1 MSASWIFIVGLVL
14 MMLGVPIGISIGSAL
29 LLLVATSGITTYQF
43 IAQYLYSSLSSFTLM
58 ALPFFIIAGSIM
70 DGGGLSKR
78 MVNFANS
85 LVGNVTGS
93 LGLVSILA
101 CMFFGAVS
109 GSAPATVS
117 AVGAIMLPQMVRN
130 GYDKYYATGLIAVAG
145 SLGVIVPPSYPMVI
159 FGVTNNVSISDLFI
173 AGLGPAVA
181 VGVILMLINYA
192 YCRKYNY
199 RGVQKFELRR
209 VFTSL
214 WDAKWALLMPVI
226 ILGGIY
232 SGVFTATE
240 AAVVSVVYG
249 IIIGKFVYR
258 ELSFRRILKLYKDN
272 IPQIGGM
279 LFTFAPA
286 GALGAIFSMM
296 GFSNTVNQFFL
307 GISTNPYVIVLL
319 LIYALLFVVG
329 MFVQT
334 TPAIVIL
341 SPILLGV
348 AESVGINPVHFGLM
362 MVLALA
368 VAFVTPP
375 VAVNLFVA
383 TTMTGISIERIARS
397 AMPFIVGLLIAEIVI
412 GFVPQISMFLL

>member
-1 MSASWIFIVGLVL
+1 MSAGWIFVVGIVMLL
-14 MMLGVPIGISIGSAL
+14 LGVPIGISIGSSL
-29 LLLVATSGITTYQF
+29 LLLVATTDITTYQF
-43 IAQYLYSSLSSFTLM
+43 IAHYLYSSLSSFTLM
-58 ALPFFIIAGSIM
+58 ALPFFMIAGSIM
-70 DGGGLSKR
+70 DSGGLSRR

-93 LGLVSILA
+93 LGLVTVLA

-117 AVGAIMLPQMVRN
+117 AVGSIMLPQMVRN
-130 GYDKYYATGLIAVAG
+130 GYNKYYATGLIAVAG
-145 SLGVIVPPSYPMVI
+145 SLGIIVPPSYPMVI

-173 AGLGPAVA
+173 AGIGPALV
-181 VGVILMLINYA
+181 VGIVLMIINYIFS
-192 YCRKYNY
+192 RKHNY
-199 RGVQKFELRR
+199 KGSQPFELKR
-209 VFTSL
+209 VWTSF
-214 WDAKWALLMPVI
+214 WDAKWALFMPVI

-232 SGVFTATE
+232 TGAFTATE

-249 IIIGKFVYR
+249 IVIGKFVYK
-258 ELSFRRILKLYKDN
+258 ELSFKRILKLYKDN

-319 LIYALLFVVG
+319 IYALLFVVG

-341 SPILLGV
+341 SPILLSV
-348 AESVGINPVHFGLM
+348 AVSVGINPIHFGLM
-362 MVLALA
+362 MILSLA

-383 TTMTGISIERIARS
+383 STMTGISIEHIAKS
-397 AMPFIVGLLIAEIVI
+397 AIPFIGGLLVAEIIV
-412 GFVPQISMFLL
+412 GFIPQISLFLL

>member
-1 MSASWIFIVGLVL
+1 MSPGWIFLLGFILL
-14 MMLGVPIGISIGSAL
+14 LLGVPIGISIGSCL
-29 LLLVATSGITTYQF
+29 LVLVATTGLTTYEF

-58 ALPFFIIAGSIM
+58 ALPFFIIAGSLM

-78 MVNFANS
+78 LVNFANS

-93 LGLVSILA
+93 LGLVTILS
-101 CMFFGAVS
+101 CMLFGAVS

-117 AVGAIMLPQMVRN
+117 AIGAIMLPQMVRN
-130 GYDKYYATGLIAVAG
+130 GYNKYYATGLIAVAG
-145 SLGVIVPPSYPMVI
+145 SLGIIVPPSYPMVI
-159 FGVTNNVSISDLFI
+159 YGVTNNVSISDLFL
-173 AGLGPAVA
+173 AGLGPAVT
-181 VGVILMLINYA
+181 VGLILIIINYFF
-192 YCRKYNY
+192 CRRYGYK
-199 RGVQKFELRR
+199 GTQKFEPKR
-209 VFTSL
+209 VLTTL
-214 WDAKWALLMPVI
+214 NEAKWALLMPVI

-240 AAVVSVVYG
+240 AAVVAVVYS
-249 IIIGKFVYR
+249 ILVGKFIYK
-258 ELSFRRILKLYKDN
+258 ELSFKQVLKMYTDN

-286 GALGAIFSMM
+286 GALGAIFAMM
-296 GFSNTVNQFFL
+296 GFSNTVNKFFL
-307 GISTNPYVIVLL
+307 GISSNPYVIVL

-341 SPILLGV
+341 SPILLSV
-348 AESVGINPVHFGLM
+348 ATAVGIDPVHFGLM
-362 MVLALA
+362 MILALS

-383 TTMTGISIERIARS
+383 TTMTGISIERIAK
-397 AMPFIVGLLIAEIVI
+397 AAIPFIGGLLVAEIIV
-412 GFVPQISMFLL
+412 GFFPGISLFLL

>member
-1 MSASWIFIVGLVL
+1 MSASWIFLIGITL
-14 MMLGVPIGISIGSAL
+14 MMLGVPIGISIGSSL

-70 DGGGLSKR
+70 DGGGLSRR

-173 AGLGPAVA
+173 AGLGPALA
-181 VGVILMLINYA
+181 VGIVLMLINYI
-192 YCRKYNY
+192 YCRKNNY
-199 RGVQKFELRR
+199 RGAQKFKLRR
-209 VFTSL
+209 VFTSM

-240 AAVVSVVYG
+240 AAVVAVVYG
-249 IIIGKFVYR
+249 IVIGKFVYR
-258 ELSFRRILKLYKDN
+258 ELSLHQILKLYRDN

-296 GFSNTVNQFFL
+296 GFSNVVNRFFF
-307 GISTNPYVIVLL
+307 GISTNPYVIVL

-348 AESVGINPVHFGLM
+348 AESVGIHPVHFGLM

-383 TTMTGISIERIARS
+383 TTMTGISIERIAKS
-397 AMPFIVGLLIAEIVI
+397 AMPFIGGLLIAEIIV